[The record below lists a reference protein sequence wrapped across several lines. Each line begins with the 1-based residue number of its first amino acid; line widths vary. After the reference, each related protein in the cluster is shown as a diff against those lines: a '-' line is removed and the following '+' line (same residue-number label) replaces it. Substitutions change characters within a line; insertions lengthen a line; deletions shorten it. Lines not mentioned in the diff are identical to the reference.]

1 MVPLLSLE
9 RLEENLKIET
19 LLSTLQGDRAIVAEQ
34 LAALDLAIVTIKRY
48 ARADPDPANERET
61 ADDTAEPVKGSKR
74 RRLTAG
80 EKKAISRRM
89 RRYWRQRRAE

>member
-1 MVPLLSLE
+1 M
-9 RLEENLKIET
+9 KIET

-61 ADDTAEPVKGSKR
+61 ADDTATSPVKGSKR